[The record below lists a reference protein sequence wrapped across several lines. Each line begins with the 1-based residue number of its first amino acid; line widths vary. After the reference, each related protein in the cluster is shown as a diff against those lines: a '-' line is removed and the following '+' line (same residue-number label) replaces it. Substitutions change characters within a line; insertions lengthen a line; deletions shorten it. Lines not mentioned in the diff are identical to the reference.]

1 MYDIEKYL
9 IFRYENGIIFWKDSP
24 SLEKYTKIFT
34 DEVKYVVFLQ
44 KECEVG
50 GAEGAWTALAL
61 GDGRA
66 DFVTLFHFWVRLTF
80 SIRKRVLRKL

>member
-34 DEVKYVVFLQ
+34 DEVIKYVVFLE

-50 GAEGAWTALAL
+50 EAEGR
-61 GDGRA
+61 GRRWR
-66 DFVTLFHFWVRLTF
+66 WVMGAQTSLRYSTF
-80 SIRKRVLRKL
+80 EYVWRSP